1 MCGIAGIISPHSSF
15 IQQHQLQRMADA
27 LQHRGPAS
35 EGFWMNKEST
45 VGFAHRRLCILDLS
59 DNANQPFHYLHYT
72 IIFNGE
78 IYNYIELKEELTKQ
92 GYRFITTTDTEVIP
106 AAYDYWGEDC
116 LHHFDGMF
124 VFALFDN
131 KMRTLFIARDRFG
144 EKPLY
149 YHPVYAER
157 GKFQQVI
164 FASEIKAL
172 FAVDVPKNLNG
183 TMMLNYIAL
192 GYVQNPIKKTATFYN
207 DILLLPP
214 GNCLSIIPSSG
225 KIKMRK
231 WYQPQMNTILMNEK
245 DAIEQFANLF
255 SSSIKKRLRSDVAVG
270 TSLSGGLDSSSILA
284 AIHQQKTKGAQWRNA
299 AFTAGFSGFIKDET
313 AYSKEVANAFGVQQY
328 LIQPTAEDWV
338 NHWQQLMYF
347 QDEPVQS
354 SSVLTQYLVYRL
366 AKEKEITV
374 LLDGQ
379 GADEV
384 LGGYKK
390 YVHWFLQQ
398 LLLSDVS
405 LFKKE
410 KKLLRQHQF
419 IEQWNIANYIAA
431 YYPEQTAKR
440 LQQRALAQV
449 KHTSDLNEEFVLRY
463 TNEDALYKPV
473 VKGLED
479 ILHYNTFTFG
489 LEELL
494 RYADRNSMAHSREI
508 RLPFLQ
514 HQLVEFIFSLPSTM
528 KIKDG
533 FTKWILR
540 KSMEDILPHNIV
552 WRKEKIGYEPPQQQ
566 WMQNKMIGEM
576 IMESRKKLVKENVLN
591 KTVLNEKIKPR
602 AAHEK
607 DNFDFRYMSA
617 AAVII

>member
-1 MCGIAGIISPHSSF
+1 
-15 IQQHQLQRMADA
+15 MADA
-27 LQHRGPAS
+27 LRHRGPAS
-35 EGFWMNKEST
+35 EGFWKNDDNT

-59 DNANQPFHYLHYT
+59 DEAAQPFHYLHYT

-78 IYNYIELKEELTKQ
+78 IYNYIELKEELSGR
-92 GYRFITTTDTEVIP
+92 GYQFSTTTDTEVIP
-106 AAYDYWGEDC
+106 AAYDCWGEDC

-124 VFALFDN
+124 AFALFDA
-131 KMRTLFIARDRFG
+131 KQKTVFIARDRFG

-149 YHPVYAER
+149 YYPVYAER
-157 GKFQQVI
+157 GKFQQII

-172 FAVDVPKNLNG
+172 FAAGVPKNLNG

-207 DILLLPP
+207 DILSLPP
-214 GNCLSIIPSSG
+214 GNCLSIIPSAG
-225 KIKMRK
+225 KIKLRK
-231 WYQPQMNTILMNEK
+231 WYVPQMSTLSIDEK
-245 DAIEQFANLF
+245 SAIEQFTYLF
-255 SSSIKKRLRSDVAVG
+255 SSSIQKRLRSDVAVG

-284 AIHQQKTKGAQWRNA
+284 AIYGQKQKGSQWRNA
-299 AFTAGFSGFIKDET
+299 AFTAGFSGFERDET
-313 AYSKEVANAFGVQQY
+313 AWSKEVANAFGVQQY
-328 LIQPTAEDWV
+328 LIKPNADDWT

-354 SSVLTQYLVYRL
+354 SSVLTQFLVYRL
-366 AKEKEITV
+366 AKEKGITV

-398 LLLSDVS
+398 LLVSNVS

-410 KKLLRQHQF
+410 KRALQKHDFL
-419 IEQWNIANYIAA
+419 EQWNIKNYIAA
-431 YYPEQTAKR
+431 FYPEQTAKR
-440 LQQRALAQV
+440 LQRRAFTQLQNTP
-449 KHTSDLNEEFVLRY
+449 HINIEFALRY
-463 TNEDALYKPV
+463 TNESTLYKPV
-473 VKGLED
+473 VKSLED

-514 HQLVEFIFSLPSTM
+514 HDLVEFGFALNSTF
-528 KIKDG
+528 KIRDG

-540 KSMEDILPHNIV
+540 KSMENILPHNIV
-552 WRKEKIGYEPPQQQ
+552 WRKDKVGYEPPQQQ
-566 WMQNKMIGEM
+566 WMQNKNIQEM
-576 IMESRKKLVKENVLN
+576 IMESRKKLVNKNVLDKN
-591 KTVLNEKIKPR
+591 ILTKKTEPKS
-602 AAHEK
+602 AHEK
-607 DNFDFRYMSA
+607 NNFDFRYMSA
-617 AAVII
+617 AAIV